1 MSESSPLSIVST
13 LLFAAEQPLSIQQ
26 LREAADL
33 SEAAV
38 KEVLAALPAQLAPLG
53 MELVNVREGWRI
65 QVDGVHT
72 PWVHRLYQD
81 GKQLKL
87 SRAQLETLAIIAHRQ
102 PVTRAEIEQIRG
114 VSVSSQVMQ
123 ALQAYGWIRTHGH
136 KDVPGK
142 PALWVTTPQLLEDL
156 GLQDRRQL
164 QTTIDDFLQQAILE
178 LKHDDSP

>member
-1 MSESSPLSIVST
+1 MKDPTARSIVAA
-13 LLFAAEQPLSIQQ
+13 LLFASEAPLSPQQ
-26 LREAADL
+26 LAEAGDLSVEEVAAVLADL
-33 SEAAV
+33 PD
-38 KEVLAALPAQLAPLG
+38 ALVTLG
-53 MELVNVREGWRI
+53 VELVQVRDGWRI
-65 QVDGVHT
+65 QVDTAHT
-72 PWVHRLYQD
+72 PWVHRLYQR

-142 PALWVTTPQLLEDL
+142 PALWITTPQLLEDL
-156 GLQDRRQL
+156 GLRDRQQL
-164 QTTIDDFLQQAILE
+164 QTTIDDYLQQAKLDLHHGDI
-178 LKHDDSP
+178 S